1 MLAGASF
8 FFVLCCVEARSML
21 AIFPES
27 DTSHVKGD
35 ESSSV
40 RIANRMVIFG
50 CDTCYGKAPTER
62 N

>member
-21 AIFPES
+21 IILPES